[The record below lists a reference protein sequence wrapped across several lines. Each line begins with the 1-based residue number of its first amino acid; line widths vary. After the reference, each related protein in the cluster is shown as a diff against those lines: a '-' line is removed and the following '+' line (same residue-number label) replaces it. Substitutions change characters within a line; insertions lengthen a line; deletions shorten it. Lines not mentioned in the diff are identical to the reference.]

1 LNKKRLAQLCC
12 VMYSGAD
19 PLSSTAKLCKQ
30 ILSQDR
36 NNLSLWCTYARVLRS
51 QRKVE
56 DARQVYRLCTSSIDL
71 QIHFPQDI
79 EQMLSEW
86 AELEWLAGRHDD
98 LLNILVATV
107 TSDYRIPEGMAQAVF
122 ANQHSAD
129 VSCT

>member
-1 LNKKRLAQLCC
+1 
-12 VMYSGAD
+12 M
-19 PLSSTAKLCKQ
+19 
-30 ILSQDR
+30 LSQDR

-56 DARQVYRLCTSSIDL
+56 EARQVYRLCTSSIDV
-71 QIHFPQDI
+71 QIHSPQDI

-107 TSDYRIPEGMAQAVF
+107 TSDYRIQEGIARTIFVR
-122 ANQHSAD
+122 QHSAD
-129 VSCT
+129 VSFT